1 MTTELQL
8 HKPIEQIA
16 VQKPAVNA
24 AVQYMMVNF
33 GVEEWATIRVLLLDE
48 DGLAVA
54 AHDVVMTE
62 EESHAWEGSDIYVL
76 TLALEKLGI
85 SSAVAPMAMP
95 RG

>member
-1 MTTELQL
+1 MELQL
-8 HKPIEQIA
+8 HKPIETT
-16 VQKPAVNA
+16 VVVKPAINA
-24 AVQYMMVNF
+24 AVQYMIVNF
-33 GVEEWATIRVLLLDE
+33 TENEWGVARVLLLDE
-48 DGLAVA
+48 DNNAVA